1 MHNRFGAEG
10 GLEARVRGRKP
21 RGFLALVAL
30 AVGLGGCAEALPSF
44 PIPDLIRDPRKLLSK
59 EEQQQAIND
68 LSEKK
73 AAQEAD
79 AAKRAEK
86 PK

>member
-1 MHNRFGAEG
+1 MAM
-10 GLEARVRGRKP
+10 
-21 RGFLALVAL
+21 
-30 AVGLGGCAEALPSF
+30 GLGGCAGALPSF
-44 PIPDLIRDPRKLLSK
+44 PIPDLIRDPRKLLTK

-68 LSEKK
+68 LTEKK